1 MFYFDCELLLASA
14 NSYICNVVFK
24 SGVKISISK
33 WRYLRC
39 SGQLKVSF
47 ESHVTWIPPLSQS
60 ATSFVSPNMFFTYL
74 EKRAKYLSI
83 ILSKENLII
92 IQNNIQSPLTLPNLA
107 CRPHPGQSPPSSRWS
122 RCHPCA
128 PRAEGEYSFPK
139 YLMMDEIC
147 TNTNTNNG
155 WSRCPPCAPRAE
167 GESRPCLVLRKTST
181 STTTTS
187 FFC

>member
-47 ESHVTWIPPLSQS
+47 EILVTWIPPLSQS

-74 EKRAKYLSI
+74 EKKSQISFYHLKQRKSHNHTESYSKSSYSAKSSLPSPSWSKSAI
-83 ILSKENLII
+83 VSLIKMSPMCSACWGGILFS
-92 IQNNIQSPLTLPNLA
+92 QV
-107 CRPHPGQSPPSSRWS
+107 PHDGWNM
-122 RCHPCA
+122 
-128 PRAEGEYSFPK
+128 YK
-139 YLMMDEIC
+139 Y
-147 TNTNTNNG
+147 
-155 WSRCPPCAPRAE
+155 
-167 GESRPCLVLRKTST
+167 KYK
-181 STTTTS
+181 
-187 FFC
+187 

>member
-47 ESHVTWIPPLSQS
+47 EILVTWIPPLSQS

-74 EKRAKYLSI
+74 EKKSQISFYHLKQRKSHNQCPASRVFQYRVGSGRVLDKI
-83 ILSKENLII
+83 
-92 IQNNIQSPLTLPNLA
+92 
-107 CRPHPGQSPPSSRWS
+107 PGSGSGRGVEIYDRVFPGISFIFGYFRVFRVFPGMSGIFGFFWLFFE
-122 RCHPCA
+122 HLL
-128 PRAEGEYSFPK
+128 RAEKIATKPNWF
-139 YLMMDEIC
+139 
-147 TNTNTNNG
+147 
-155 WSRCPPCAPRAE
+155 
-167 GESRPCLVLRKTST
+167 
-181 STTTTS
+181 
-187 FFC
+187 

>member
-47 ESHVTWIPPLSQS
+47 EILVTWIPPLSQS

-92 IQNNIQSPLTLPNLA
+92 IQNHIRSPLTQPNLA
-107 CRPHPGQSPPSSRWS
+107 CRPHPGRSLPSSR
-122 RCHPCA
+122 
-128 PRAEGEYSFPK
+128 
-139 YLMMDEIC
+139 
-147 TNTNTNNG
+147 

-167 GESRPCLVLRKTST
+167 GKWRSCLVLRKTST